1 MSKSLLNVL
10 QQKNASLSKG
20 QKRIASFILEQ
31 HEKAAFMTAAELG
44 ATCGV
49 SESTV
54 VRFAY
59 ALDMDGYPALQK
71 SMQEMVLSKLTS
83 VERVQLAEE
92 IPSDDVLKTVLS
104 NDINSLRQTLDMAD
118 PHTFALAAD
127 KIVSA
132 RRVGILGLRSAMP
145 LAQFLSYYLDYI
157 RGNVVNFS
165 LGRDDLKEDM
175 LRLEREDVI
184 VCISFPRY
192 SARTVEAVRLAK
204 DRGAFLIA
212 LTDKLDSPIGNISD
226 ITILAKSDMA
236 SFADS
241 LTAPLSVINALIAAV
256 GQRSRPEFKHHLQEL
271 ENMWDSDNVYLTDFG
286 GNR

>member
-1 MSKSLLNVL
+1 MNSLIREL
-10 QQKNASLSKG
+10 QRKNASLSKG

-44 ATCGV
+44 AACGV

-71 SMQEMVLSKLTS
+71 NMEEIVLSKLTS
-83 VERVQLAEE
+83 VERVQIAEE
-92 IPSDDVLKTVLS
+92 IPSDDVFKTVLS
-104 NDINSLRQTLDMAD
+104 NDINSLSQTLAMAD
-118 PHTFALAAD
+118 PRTFSLAAD

-132 RRVGILGLRSAMP
+132 RRVGILGLRSATP
-145 LAQFLSYYLDYI
+145 LAQFFAYYLTYI
-157 RGNVVNFS
+157 RANILDFS
-165 LGRDDLKEDM
+165 IDRDNLKEDM
-175 LRLEREDVI
+175 LRLEREDVL

-192 SARTVEAVRLAK
+192 SARTVEAARLAK
-204 DRGAFLIA
+204 DRGAFLIS

-226 ITILAKSDMA
+226 ISILAKSDMA

-241 LTAPLSVINALIAAV
+241 LTAPLSVINALITAV
-256 GQRSRPEFKHHLQEL
+256 GQRSRPELKHHLQEL
-271 ENMWDSDNVYLTDFG
+271 ENMWDSDNVYLTDLG
-286 GNR
+286 EKR

>member
-1 MSKSLLNVL
+1 MSSLINELQRKS
-10 QQKNASLSKG
+10 ASLSKG
-20 QKRIASFILEQ
+20 QKRIASFILEH

-44 ATCGV
+44 AACGV

-59 ALDMDGYPALQK
+59 AMGMNGYPALQK
-71 SMQEMVLSKLTS
+71 SMEKMVLSKLTS
-83 VERVQLAEE
+83 VERVRLADE
-92 IPSDDVLKTVLS
+92 IPSDDVFKTVLS

-118 PHTFALAAD
+118 PHTFSLAAD

-132 RRVGILGLRSAMP
+132 RRIGILGLRSAMP
-145 LAQFLSYYLDYI
+145 LAQFLAYYLDYI
-157 RGNVVNFS
+157 RGNIVNFS
-165 LGRDDLKEDM
+165 NDRDNLKEEM
-175 LRLEREDVI
+175 LRMEREDVLI
-184 VCISFPRY
+184 CISFPRY

-212 LTDKLDSPIGNISD
+212 LTDKLASPIGNISD

-241 LTAPLSVINALIAAV
+241 LTAPLSVINALITAV
-256 GQRSRPEFKHHLQEL
+256 GQRCLPELRRHLQEL
-271 ENMWDSDNVYLTDFG
+271 EDMWDSDNVYLTDLG
-286 GNR
+286 GK

>member
-1 MSKSLLNVL
+1 MSSLINELQRKS
-10 QQKNASLSKG
+10 ATLSKG

-44 ATCGV
+44 AACGV

-59 ALDMDGYPALQK
+59 ALDMNGYPALQK
-71 SMQEMVLSKLTS
+71 SMEEMVLSKLTS
-83 VERVQLAEE
+83 VERVRLAEE
-92 IPSDDVLKTVLS
+92 IPSDDVFKTVLS
-104 NDINSLRQTLDMAD
+104 NDINSLRQTLEMTD
-118 PHTFALAAD
+118 PHTFSLAAD

-132 RRVGILGLRSAMP
+132 RRVGILGLRSALP
-145 LAQFLSYYLDYI
+145 LAQFLAYYLDYI
-157 RGNVVNFS
+157 RGNVVNYS
-165 LGRDDLKEDM
+165 TSRDTLKEDM
-175 LRLEREDVI
+175 LRLEREDVL

-212 LTDKLDSPIGNISD
+212 LTDKLDSPIGNVSD
-226 ITILAKSDMA
+226 LTLLAKSDMA

-241 LTAPLSVINALIAAV
+241 LTAPLSVINALITAV

-271 ENMWDSDNVYLTDFG
+271 ENMWDSDNVYFTDFG
-286 GNR
+286 GTR

>member
-1 MSKSLLNVL
+1 MKSLINEL
-10 QQKNASLSKG
+10 QRKNAALSKG

-44 ATCGV
+44 AACGV

-59 ALDMDGYPALQK
+59 ALEMDGYPALQK

-83 VERVQLAEE
+83 VERVEIAEE
-92 IPSDDVLKTVLS
+92 IPSDTVFSTVLT
-104 NDINSLRQTLDMAD
+104 NDINSLRQTLAMAD
-118 PHTFALAAD
+118 PHTFSVAAD
-127 KIVSA
+127 TIVSA
-132 RRVGILGLRSAMP
+132 RRVGVLGLRSAMP
-145 LAQFLSYYLDYI
+145 LAQFFAYYLGYI
-157 RGNVVNFS
+157 RSNVVDFS
-165 LGRDDLKEDM
+165 SERDSLKEEM
-175 LRLEREDVI
+175 LRLERDDVL

-226 ITILAKSDMA
+226 ITLLAKSDMA

-241 LTAPLSVINALIAAV
+241 LTAPLSVINALITAV

-271 ENMWDSDNVYLTDFG
+271 ENIWDSDNVYLTDIEDK
-286 GNR
+286 R